1 MIEHQTIT
9 NWKCG
14 QCLRC
19 QSCQTADVIHFD
31 TEDSTPL
38 CGQCCLQKKKGSYCP
53 LCLGMSCSFQNF
65 YSDTNS
71 HWIRGGSSVIRVY
84 KKRNFLNS
92 PLIFRQ
98 NYELV
103 RVA

>member
-84 KKRNFLNS
+84 KNKENL
-92 PLIFRQ
+92 
-98 NYELV
+98 
-103 RVA
+103 